1 VTLGDSGAVR
11 PGQLAIAI
19 GNPFGLEGTMTVG
32 IVSAIGRVIRPGSRV
47 FSIPNMIQ
55 TDAPIN
61 PGNSGGP
68 LLDSQGRVIGVNTM
82 IFSQT
87 GVSSGVGFAIPV
99 NTVRRIV
106 PELIARGRYEH
117 PWLGI
122 SGYSVTPLVA
132 KALGLPAERGA
143 LILEVDPRGP
153 AAQAGL
159 RGGSRPGL
167 RPRGIHPERGRS
179 HRRHRRPPPSP
190 AWRVSSPSWRNITGL
205 GMRSPSPS

>member
-1 VTLGDSGAVR
+1 
-11 PGQLAIAI
+11 
-19 GNPFGLEGTMTVG
+19 M
-32 IVSAIGRVIRPGSRV
+32 
-47 FSIPNMIQ
+47 
-55 TDAPIN
+55 
-61 PGNSGGP
+61 
-68 LLDSQGRVIGVNTM
+68 
-82 IFSQT
+82 
-87 GVSSGVGFAIPV
+87 

-159 RGGSRPGL
+159 RGGSRPVSVLGESIPSGGDL
-167 RPRGIHPERGRS
+167 IAELEEHHRPRDEITLSILRDGQTREVRVRLAP
-179 HRRHRRPPPSP
+179 RP
-190 AWRVSSPSWRNITGL
+190 SS
-205 GMRSPSPS
+205 